1 MDDFARTPK
10 QLGAS
15 LRRRR
20 RALGLSQAELGE
32 RAGVRQATIST
43 IESGGQSARLS
54 TLFDVMSALQLEMI
68 VRDRRKLSLEDVI

>member
-1 MDDFARTPK
+1 MNDFARTPK

-20 RALGLSQAELGE
+20 RQLGLSQAALGE

-54 TLFDVMSALQLEMI
+54 TLFDVMSALQLEI
-68 VRDRRKLSLEDVI
+68 SVHDRRKLSAEDGL